1 MCAGSSSQ
9 PVPPTLQVS
18 RSLSAARV
26 PSALRTRR
34 DVAAAAASA
43 LLFDDSKPTR
53 GVSVAEANWVPPPCP
68 RLLSD
73 GSVLPPLDF
82 VRAGLRPDFSALIQA
97 AAEAAGEGLQLAAA
111 ANASPVRLPARHWER
126 RRSADPMVNGVTAA
140 GAAAT
145 SKAARLAIREA
156 FVELRGFADP
166 VVRMDASDL
175 LHGGRSRPGLR
186 GDALFAAAGG
196 AQRRRSMVA
205 ALRVGG
211 GKPRRGGRPDSAV
224 SRPNSRGSVASR
236 AVRGSTAANMRRSS
250 SAPAL
255 VEGDEAER
263 GEEEEEGEEEGPFDG
278 EGEDA
283 EEGDGDDEEGSA
295 DGFEDGSDT
304 SAAHNGVRR
313 ASRGSRLRP
322 LSGSISDRPMVSLAE
337 QAATAL
343 ARFNDASERNALV
356 AQSAHESLALAT
368 AIARDIQLAAS
379 LAHAATARA
388 VAEQRF
394 NEVEEACAADDDS
407 DVDGDIDGCRDPD
420 ARAAA
425 AAAEAA
431 EEQEAIDRALALLA
445 SGGWVGG
452 ADGSDSPAAA
462 LADCPSAEAAIPVL
476 GAAAARLLYAR
487 PGTASAAFPPGAS
500 RTDAKKAQKAQ
511 RRAAALHPSTLALA
525 LQPLAAV
532 MGNSAPGN
540 GISDDRAEYLLLRA
554 AAWEVVVLMRTRHR
568 AARLA
573 IQAASA
579 RLDRIRMAGMTD
591 AERQRV
597 LQAQQRA
604 KLAAAQ
610 VRTEMAGLQLC
621 AMRLHHHP
629 MARRPRHHPPRRAAN
644 CSSESLTR
652 ATSPSRSVGR
662 GASGWRIS

>member
-1 MCAGSSSQ
+1 M
-9 PVPPTLQVS
+9 
-18 RSLSAARV
+18 
-26 PSALRTRR
+26 
-34 DVAAAAASA
+34 
-43 LLFDDSKPTR
+43 
-53 GVSVAEANWVPPPCP
+53 
-68 RLLSD
+68 
-73 GSVLPPLDF
+73 
-82 VRAGLRPDFSALIQA
+82 RAGLRPDFSALIQA
-97 AAEAAGEGLQLAAA
+97 AAEAAGEGLQHAAA
-111 ANASPVRLPARHWER
+111 ERTSPVRLPARHWER
-126 RRSADPMVNGVTAA
+126 RRSADPMVNGVTASA
-140 GAAAT
+140 AAAT

-175 LHGGRSRPGLR
+175 LHGGRSRHLR
-186 GDALFAAAGG
+186 GDDLFG

-205 ALRVGG
+205 ALRIGG

-224 SRPNSRGSVASR
+224 VRPNSRGSIASH
-236 AVRGSTAANMRRSS
+236 AVRGSTAATLRRSS

-263 GEEEEEGEEEGPFDG
+263 GEDEEGEEGPSDG

-283 EEGDGDDEEGSA
+283 EEGDEDDEEGSA
-295 DGFEDGSDT
+295 DGFEDGSAT
-304 SAAHNGVRR
+304 GAVRR
-313 ASRGSRLRP
+313 ASRASGSRRRP
-322 LSGSISDRPMVSLAE
+322 LSGSISDRPMISLAE

-343 ARFNDASERNALV
+343 ARFMDASERNVLV
-356 AQSAHESLALAT
+356 SLSAHESLALAT
-368 AIARDIQLAAS
+368 AIARDVELAAS

-407 DVDGDIDGCRDPD
+407 DMDDDIDGCPDPD

-425 AAAEAA
+425 ESAEAA

-445 SGGWVGG
+445 SGSWVGG
-452 ADGSDSPAAA
+452 ADEPGSPAAS
-462 LADCPSAEAAIPVL
+462 LADCPSEEAAIPVL
-476 GAAAARLLYAR
+476 GAAAAQLLYAR
-487 PGTASAAFPPGAS
+487 PGTASAAPFPPGAS
-500 RTDAKKAQKAQ
+500 RTDAKKAQRAQ

-532 MGNSAPGN
+532 LGSSAPGN

-554 AAWEVVVLMRTRHR
+554 AAREVVALMRTRHR

-610 VRTEMAGLQLC
+610 VPREMALGQVC
-621 AMRLHHHP
+621 V
-629 MARRPRHHPPRRAAN
+629 
-644 CSSESLTR
+644 SS
-652 ATSPSRSVGR
+652 
-662 GASGWRIS
+662 I